1 MVEPLGIEAET
12 RRELPQKGPELLFQ
26 PQHPRG
32 EEIGERRFDVAQ
44 LFQMGDE
51 TAALDREDKIVG
63 RLVMPAREEFG
74 PLQRIMRAVDLD
86 RLEVPAGIGEL
97 VALTQFLGVEAA

>member
-1 MVEPLGIEAET
+1 MVEPLGIEAEA
-12 RRELPQKGPELLFQ
+12 RRELPQKRPELLFQ

-44 LFQMGDE
+44 LFQMRDE
-51 TAALDREDKIVG
+51 AAALDREDKIIG
-63 RLVMPAREEFG
+63 RLVMPAGEEFG

-97 VALTQFLGVEAA
+97 VALKQLVRIKAA